1 MEGIVFKVPFGYLP
15 AHWGLAGK
23 TREIAKAEYELSG
36 YELAE
41 KLLCLEYEDD
51 DTNKEFQKK
60 ILDLR
65 LKHKKITELAYYR
78 NLAELIDDP
87 KQKELALLELD
98 YKEGKVKEVEYQKK
112 SATLKGEPW
121 VIVLSMDFDHK
132 NSLEGSFELDWND
145 LFVEQLKAEGYKGVS
160 PDKIVNQWFM
170 EVCRNVAM
178 EEFDGVGDFT
188 PDSEANLEA
197 VRRWSSETL
206 PKGKK
211 GYR

>member
-1 MEGIVFKVPFGYLP
+1 MGGMMFRLPFGTLP
-15 AHWGLAGK
+15 AHWGTAGK
-23 TREIAKAEYELSG
+23 TREIMKAEYELSG
-36 YELAE
+36 YELEVRLLEIE
-41 KLLCLEYEDD
+41 KDEYIDKD
-51 DTNKEFQKK
+51 YDKRL
-60 ILDLR
+60 LDLK
-65 LKHKKITELAYYR
+65 LKHKKISETVYYR

-98 YKEGKVKEVEYQKK
+98 YKEGKIKEMDYQKK
-112 SATLKGEPW
+112 AATLRGEPW
-121 VIVLSMDFDHK
+121 VIVLSMDFDSK

-145 LFVEQLKAEGYKGVS
+145 LFIEQLKTEGYKGVS
-160 PDKIVNQWFM
+160 PDKIINSWFM

-197 VRRWSSETL
+197 VKRWSSESL